1 MGMQA
6 ASRRPS
12 QKLFTED
19 RLNLPW
25 FQNSYLH
32 WNDNSHPV
40 GLLCPYWVKMAKIR
54 LFPIC
59 FHCQI
64 VRHRRKSRIRFI
76 FFHPDLRHFTHRRIF
91 GPDGLDWQNRPAT
104 PKSASSSPPGEP
116 IGRLSTIFLFQSELP
131 LVCANTLLL
140 SISKALFHN
149 DNLAIGLVPE
159 TPAIDTTRVLSLA
172 QISHWL
178 SVFAKRPFG

>member
-6 ASRRPS
+6 ASQRPS
-12 QKLFTED
+12 QKLFMQSC
-19 RLNLPW
+19 LNLPW

-76 FFHPDLRHFTHRRIF
+76 FFHPDLRHFTYRRIF
-91 GPDGLDWQNRPAT
+91 GSDASTRRIGAT
-104 PKSASSSPPGEP
+104 DRS
-116 IGRLSTIFLFQSELP
+116 LVFL
-131 LVCANTLLL
+131 CADVLIIAAFFPYCVVWLNLFPQNTLC
-140 SISKALFHN
+140 
-149 DNLAIGLVPE
+149 
-159 TPAIDTTRVLSLA
+159 
-172 QISHWL
+172 
-178 SVFAKRPFG
+178 KRGN